1 MPSLRITID
10 TVIYESPDG
19 GKTVY
24 ARKPG
29 DTTRTLHSINELAAK
44 EQRLASKLAKLKD
57 AVYLD
62 DPVINDLLNQVEV
75 LLELKK

>member
-1 MPSLRITID
+1 MIKSIQEI
-10 TVIYESPDG
+10 VIYESPDG

-24 ARKPG
+24 SRKPG
-29 DTTRTLHSINELAAK
+29 DTVRILHSIDELTAK
-44 EQRLASKLAKLKD
+44 EEKLATKWARLKD

-62 DPVINDLLNQVEV
+62 DPVINDLLNQIEV

>member
-10 TVIYESPDG
+10 AVIYESPDG

-29 DTTRTLHSINELAAK
+29 DTTRTLHSIDELVAK
-44 EQRLASKLAKLKD
+44 EQRLASKCTKLKD

-62 DPVINDLLNQVEV
+62 DPAINDLLSQIEV

>member
-10 TVIYESPDG
+10 AVIYESPDG

-29 DTTRTLHSINELAAK
+29 DTTRTLHHIDELVAT
-44 EQRLASKLAKLKD
+44 EQSLTIKWFKLKD

-62 DPVINDLLNQVEV
+62 DPVINDLLNQIEV
-75 LLELKK
+75 LMELKK

>member
-1 MPSLRITID
+1 MMIKSIQEI
-10 TVIYESPDG
+10 VIYESPDG

-24 ARKPG
+24 SRKPG
-29 DTTRTLHSINELAAK
+29 ETSRTLHSIDELTKRQIELAT
-44 EQRLASKLAKLKD
+44 RWDKLKE

-62 DPVINDLLNQVEV
+62 DPVINDLLNQIEV